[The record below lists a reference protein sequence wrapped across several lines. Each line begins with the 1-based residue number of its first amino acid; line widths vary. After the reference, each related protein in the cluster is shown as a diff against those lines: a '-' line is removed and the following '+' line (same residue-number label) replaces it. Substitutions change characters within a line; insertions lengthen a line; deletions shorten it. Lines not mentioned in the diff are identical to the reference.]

1 MLKKQTV
8 WLLTMLSLVVVLSVY
23 YVTSPDGGTSN
34 IVMTEENQ
42 EVSENTADVNELAEE
57 KQPAAEEE
65 QPAQEEEKQPA
76 QEEEKQP
83 AQEEEKQPATEEEKQ
98 PAEEGKDGK
107 DSEKGESQDET
118 GANAE
123 EGEVQTEELEDG
135 TVISSVTS
143 DELFAELRMELEDQ
157 RSKRKGQ
164 LDTIVASNDTTPEEK
179 NEAYDEME
187 ALDEAAH
194 KETVLETLIKS
205 QGYDDALVRA
215 EGNNVKITVKASKE
229 HDKSAAN
236 KIMVLVRDE
245 MENMENVVVTF
256 EQ

>member
-1 MLKKQTV
+1 MMLKKQTV

-42 EVSENTADVNELAEE
+42 EVSENTAVENELAEE

-65 QPAQEEEKQPA
+65 QPAPEEEKQPA
-76 QEEEKQP
+76 P
-83 AQEEEKQPATEEEKQ
+83 EEKQ

-107 DSEKGESQDET
+107 DSEKGESKDET

>member
-76 QEEEKQP
+76 
-83 AQEEEKQPATEEEKQ
+83 TEEEKQ
-98 PAEEGKDGK
+98 PAEEGKDGKDGK